1 MVWDREDYLLEAERQ
16 LGDTSIY
23 KDVSFNDKVL
33 SDLVD
38 NSNKLF
44 QCLKRKG
51 SITDKEL
58 KYFLYNYKNS
68 TNLGKLYLL
77 PKIHKRLSNVPGR
90 PVISN
95 CGTPTEKASEF
106 LDHHLKPIMQKG
118 KSYIRDS
125 GDFIGKIKNLTSI
138 PSGSLLVTA
147 DVVGLYPNIP
157 HDLGLKALREALAKR
172 ENKTVATDEL
182 VKMAEF
188 VLKNNYF
195 DINGGVKQQISGT
208 AIGTKFAPPYACIF
222 MDQVETDFLQT
233 QKFQPLVWFRYI
245 DDIFFIWT
253 HGEENLRE
261 FLEEFNKFHP
271 NIKFTHEFSEEN
283 VTFLDLNVK
292 LSNGSISTGLHIKPT
307 DRHQYLHFSS
317 AHPDHTKSSIIYS
330 QALRVS
336 SVCSFEEDYVS
347 YTKEMKSWL
356 LKRGYPEWLINREMG
371 KVRHSNLN
379 RNRKRPIKS
388 QGVPL
393 VVTYHPLL
401 KSFGNIIKKH
411 LTILYMNEEVKN
423 VFNPGPMISFRGA
436 RKLNSYL
443 VRAKLYPLER
453 SVGSFKCRNRRCQ
466 VCDNVTETTTFKSSV
481 TSNEYKINHSFNCN
495 EKCLIYLLTC
505 KTCKKQYVGK
515 TCDSF
520 RFRWNNYKD
529 NNRKFLRGQSCMQQ
543 HIYEHFSSEG
553 HCSFLDEVSITFID
567 KTDPKDPNKREHY
580 WRHTLKTMAPDG
592 LNIEDD

>member
-1 MVWDREDYLLEAERQ
+1 MMHYLIL
-16 LGDTSIY
+16 IY
-23 KDVSFNDKVL
+23 VYVYI
-33 SDLVD
+33 D

-95 CGTPTEKASEF
+95 CGTPTEKTSEF

-125 GDFIGKIKNLTSI
+125 GDFIGKIKILTSIPSGPLLVTADVVGLYPNIPHDLGLKALREALAKRENKSVATDELVKMAEFVLKNNYFEFNGGVKQHISWTAIGTKFAPPYACKGKSYIRDSGDFIGKIKILTSI

-172 ENKTVATDEL
+172 ENKSVATDEL

-195 DINGGVKQQISGT
+195 EFNGGVKQQISWT

-336 SVCSFEEDYVS
+336 RVCSFEEDYINH
-347 YTKEMKSWL
+347 TKEMKSWL
-356 LKRGYPEWLINREMG
+356 LKLGYPEWLINREMG

-443 VRAKLYPLER
+443 VRAKLYPLEG

-466 VCDNVTETTTFKSSV
+466 VCDNVTETITFKSSV

-495 EKCLIYLLTC
+495 EKCLI
-505 KTCKKQYVGK
+505 
-515 TCDSF
+515 
-520 RFRWNNYKD
+520 
-529 NNRKFLRGQSCMQQ
+529 
-543 HIYEHFSSEG
+543 
-553 HCSFLDEVSITFID
+553 
-567 KTDPKDPNKREHY
+567 
-580 WRHTLKTMAPDG
+580 
-592 LNIEDD
+592 

>member
-1 MVWDREDYLLEAERQ
+1 MMHYLIL
-16 LGDTSIY
+16 IY
-23 KDVSFNDKVL
+23 VYVYI
-33 SDLVD
+33 D

-125 GDFIGKIKNLTSI
+125 GDFIGKIKILTSI

-147 DVVGLYPNIP
+147 DVVWLYPNIPHDLGLKALREALAKRENKSVATDELVKMAEFVLKNNYFEFNGGVKQQISWTAIGTKFAPPYACKGKSYIRDSGDFIGKIKILTLIPSGSLLVTVDVVGLYPNIP

-172 ENKTVATDEL
+172 ENKSVATDEL

-195 DINGGVKQQISGT
+195 EFNGGVKQQISWT
-208 AIGTKFAPPYACIF
+208 AVGTKFAPPYACIF

-336 SVCSFEEDYVS
+336 RVCSFEEDYINH
-347 YTKEMKSWL
+347 TKEMKSWL
-356 LKRGYPEWLINREMG
+356 LKLGYPEWLINREMG

-379 RNRKRPIKS
+379 RNRKIPIKS

-443 VRAKLYPLER
+443 VRAKLYPLEG

-466 VCDNVTETTTFKSSV
+466 VCDNVTETITFKSSV

-495 EKCLIYLLTC
+495 EECLI
-505 KTCKKQYVGK
+505 
-515 TCDSF
+515 
-520 RFRWNNYKD
+520 
-529 NNRKFLRGQSCMQQ
+529 
-543 HIYEHFSSEG
+543 
-553 HCSFLDEVSITFID
+553 
-567 KTDPKDPNKREHY
+567 
-580 WRHTLKTMAPDG
+580 
-592 LNIEDD
+592 